1 MMTPMHKSANKIYQ
15 QIHLLFVKLPDP
27 VLIE

>member
-1 MMTPMHKSANKIYQ
+1 MMTTMHKSANNNYQ